1 MGPQRIASAFVVV
14 LAAPVWVVDN
24 MVKAL
29 GNAGVDFDG
38 CNNHQHQH
46 HHQQQQQH
54 RHHCTLCQQV
64 PVRTATKIYSGA
76 IQCTIRPIQWA
87 YKDTLESLRLGRSRP
102 LKPTAQGYG
111 ANCDI
116 AADIEQSPW
125 PIGSSPLHNKLQAA
139 SSESKQHNTTR
150 SFPLFNHNTLLLLPC
165 CCCCRFRT
173 GT

>member
-1 MGPQRIASAFVVV
+1 MLEWTLMDVTIIIIISSSSSSSSSIVIIARCASRF
-14 LAAPVWVVDN
+14 L
-24 MVKAL
+24 
-29 GNAGVDFDG
+29 
-38 CNNHQHQH
+38 CE
-46 HHQQQQQH
+46 QQH
-54 RHHCTLCQQV
+54 
-64 PVRTATKIYSGA
+64 IYPGA

-125 PIGSSPLHNKLQAA
+125 PIASSPLHNKLQAA

-150 SFPLFNHNTLLLLPC
+150 SFPLFNHNILLLLPC
-165 CCCCRFRT
+165 CCCCRFRA